1 MSQTTARTALAIG
14 FGSGFAGAVLA
25 VLLTRPAVEA
35 GDGSAEGRSAEPRPT
50 ETAPSAP
57 FEPDAELAM
66 QIAQL
71 SERVAGLE
79 ARLAESQR
87 KPAEGYVTR
96 TELEEWLAELELPEG
111 PLELAGLTTQNDE
124 AFKQGVLDAVR
135 TVEQERASKKLEAS
149 RQSRI
154 ERVDRDVASAG
165 KLLDLTPSQEDNLR
179 NALLAS
185 YEREEQVLAL
195 WQEGASD
202 EVLGAV
208 KQENSEL
215 LQTDLGAFLTEEQVG
230 MYNAL
235 AAGGGK

>member
-1 MSQTTARTALAIG
+1 MTQTTAGTALAIG
-14 FGSGFAGAVLA
+14 VGSGFAGAVLA
-25 VLLTRPAVEA
+25 VLITRPVLEA
-35 GDGSAEGRSAEPRPT
+35 GEADPAQRSAEPRQA
-50 ETAPSAP
+50 EAAPSAP

-66 QIAQL
+66 QLAQL

-111 PLELAGLTTQNDE
+111 PLELTGLTPQSEE
-124 AFKQGVLDAVR
+124 AFKQDVLDAVR
-135 TVEQERASKKLEAS
+135 TVEQERASKKFEAS

-202 EVLGAV
+202 EVLGTA
-208 KQENSEL
+208 KQENNTL
-215 LQTDLGAFLTEEQVG
+215 LQTDLGAFLTEEQLG
-230 MYNAL
+230 MFNAL
-235 AAGGGK
+235 TAGGGK

>member
-1 MSQTTARTALAIG
+1 MSQTNARTALAIG
-14 FGSGFAGAVLA
+14 VGSGFAGAVLA
-25 VLLTRPAVEA
+25 VLITRPVLEA
-35 GDGSAEGRSAEPRPT
+35 GEADPAQRSAEPRQA

-66 QIAQL
+66 QLAQL

-111 PLELAGLTTQNDE
+111 PLELTGLTTQNEE
-124 AFKQGVLDAVR
+124 AFKQDVLDAVR
-135 TVEQERASKKLEAS
+135 TVEQERASKKFEAS

-202 EVLGAV
+202 EVLGTA
-208 KQENSEL
+208 KQENGQL
-215 LQTDLGAFLTEEQVG
+215 LQTELGAFLTEEQLG
-230 MYNAL
+230 MFNAL
-235 AAGGGK
+235 NAGGGK